1 MGMKHQRFTRLKRRL
16 ATATLFVATIF
27 VVVFASVA
35 AIAHPLGNF
44 TINHFARI
52 QLERDRL
59 GIHYVV
65 DMAEISTFQELQVT
79 DIDKNGAASSAELNA
94 YLERVTPQYAHG
106 IVLTVDGIRV
116 PLETVAKKVTTLPGA
131 GGLPT
136 LRIECD
142 FAGAMSTNNS
152 STPHRLGFEDTNHR
166 DRIGWRELVVAPA
179 AGVAVFNSSA
189 FGNAVTNELRAYPQ
203 DMLTAPL
210 NERTAQLSWTTG
222 AVPADAVALRTR
234 DGHPV
239 AQSRDQLAQLIA
251 VPEVTPK
258 VALLGLLVA
267 AALGALHAF
276 SPGHGK
282 TVVGAYL
289 VGSRGTPRHAAF
301 LGLTVTIT
309 HTAGVFALGLVT
321 LFASQYVVAE
331 RLFPILSFVSGG
343 IVTTIGFS
351 LFVRRLRAARIGTKV
366 YDRTH
371 HQHLHSHAH
380 HEHTHDHTHHA
391 HVHTHSHHAHAHGH
405 PYVHS
410 HDGRSHSHLPL
421 GTDGTPITWRS
432 LLALGISGGL
442 LPCPSAL
449 VVLLSAIALHRVG
462 YGLLLVVAFSIGLA
476 ATLTG
481 IGLAFVYAGG
491 VVKRSRLGAIDNPL
505 VRLLPVASAFT
516 ITCIGALICYQA
528 IEQAGFSYR
537 FQAFV

>member
-1 MGMKHQRFTRLKRRL
+1 MSMIHRRLTRLKRPLRKRRI
-16 ATATLFVATIF
+16 ATAAFFVTTIF
-27 VVVFASVA
+27 VIVFATVA

-52 QLERDRL
+52 QLERDRF

-79 DIDKNGAASSAELNA
+79 DTDKDGTASSAELNA
-94 YLERVTPQYAHG
+94 YLERVAPQYADG
-106 IVLTVDGIRV
+106 IVLTVDDIRV
-116 PLETVAKKVTTLPGA
+116 PLQTVAKQVTTLPGA

-136 LRIECD
+136 LRVECD

-152 STPHRLGFEDTNHR
+152 STPHRLSFENTNHR
-166 DRIGWRELVVAPA
+166 DRLGWRELVVAPA
-179 AGVAVFNSSA
+179 TGVAVFNSSA
-189 FGNAVTNELRAYPQ
+189 FGNAVTDELRAYPQ
-203 DMLTAPL
+203 DLLAAPL
-210 NERTAQLSWTTG
+210 DERTAQLSWTTG
-222 AVPADAVALRTR
+222 AVPADAVALRRR
-234 DGHPV
+234 DGHSV
-239 AQSRDQLAQLIA
+239 VQSRDQLAELIA
-251 VPEVTPK
+251 VPELTPK

-321 LFASQYVVAE
+321 LFASQYVVPE

-343 IVTTIGFS
+343 IVAAIGFS
-351 LFVRRLRAARIGTKV
+351 LFVRRLRAARRQPRV
-366 YDRTH
+366 HDHTH
-371 HQHLHSHAH
+371 D
-380 HEHTHDHTHHA
+380 HDHTHHA
-391 HVHTHSHHAHAHGH
+391 HPHNHVHHEHVHGH
-405 PYVHS
+405 PHRHS
-410 HDGRSHSHLPL
+410 HGGRSHSHLPP
-421 GTDGTPITWRS
+421 GTDGTPVTWRN

-476 ATLTG
+476 ATLTA

-491 VVKRSRLGAIDNPL
+491 FVKRSRLGAIDNPL
-505 VRLLPVASAFT
+505 VRLLPVVSAFV
-516 ITCIGALICYQA
+516 IMCIGALICYEA
-528 IEQAGFSYR
+528 IAQVGFTVYTLQVS
-537 FQAFV
+537 

>member
-1 MGMKHQRFTRLKRRL
+1 MGMRHQRFTRLKRRIT
-16 ATATLFVATIF
+16 TATLFVATIF
-27 VVVFASVA
+27 VVVFTSVT

-52 QLERDRL
+52 QLERDRV

-65 DMAEISTFQELQVT
+65 DMAEISTFQELQVADT
-79 DIDKNGAASSAELNA
+79 DKDGAASSAELNA
-94 YLERVTPQYAHG
+94 YLERVTPQYVDG

-116 PLETVAKKVTTLPGA
+116 RLETVAKKVTTLPGA

-136 LRIECD
+136 LRVECD

-152 STPHRLGFEDTNHR
+152 STSHRLGFEDTNHR
-166 DRIGWRELVVAPA
+166 DRLGWRELVVAPA
-179 AGVAVFNSSA
+179 AGITVFNSSA

-203 DMLTAPL
+203 DLLTAPL
-210 NERTAQLSWTTG
+210 DERTAQLLWTTG

-239 AQSRDQLAQLIA
+239 AQSRDQLADLIA
-251 VPEVTPK
+251 VPEVTPR

-321 LFASQYVVAE
+321 LFASQYVVTE

-343 IVTTIGFS
+343 IVMTIGLS
-351 LFVRRLRAARIGTKV
+351 LFVRRLRAARIGTKAH
-366 YDRTH
+366 DHTH
-371 HQHLHSHAH
+371 HQYPHGHAD
-380 HEHTHDHTHHA
+380 HEHTHDHR
-391 HVHTHSHHAHAHGH
+391 HHAHAHGH
-405 PYVHS
+405 LSVHS
-410 HDGRSHSHLPL
+410 HGGRWSLREPPQAASHSHLPP
-421 GTDGTPITWRS
+421 GADGTSVTWCS

-481 IGLAFVYAGG
+481 IGLVFVYAGG
-491 VVKRSRLGAIDNPL
+491 VVKRSRLRAIDNPL

-528 IEQAGFSYR
+528 INQAGFS
-537 FQAFV
+537 

>member
-1 MGMKHQRFTRLKRRL
+1 MGMRHQRSTRLKRRL

-52 QLERDRL
+52 QLERDRV
-59 GIHYVV
+59 GIHYVI
-65 DMAEISTFQELQVT
+65 DMAEIPTFQVLQVT
-79 DIDKNGAASSAELNA
+79 YNDKNGAALRAKLNA
-94 YLERVTPQYAHG
+94 YLESVTPQYADG
-106 IVLTVDGIRV
+106 ILLSVDGIRV

-136 LRIECD
+136 LRVECD
-142 FAGAMSTNNS
+142 FVGAMSTNNS
-152 STPHRLGFEDTNHR
+152 STPHRLDFEDTNNR

-210 NERTAQLSWTTG
+210 DERIAQLSWTTG
-222 AVPADAVALRTR
+222 AVPAGAVALRKR
-234 DGHPV
+234 NGHPV

-289 VGSRGTPRHAAF
+289 VGSRGTPRHAVF

-321 LFASQYVVAE
+321 LFASQYLVAE
-331 RLFPILSFVSGG
+331 RLFPILSFVSGA

-351 LFVRRLRAARIGTKV
+351 LFVRRLRAARRQAKVRGTH
-366 YDRTH
+366 DREHTH
-371 HQHLHSHAH
+371 SMAVRV
-380 HEHTHDHTHHA
+380 HEHTHDHIPHHDHA
-391 HVHTHSHHAHAHGH
+391 HEHSHHNHVHGH
-405 PYVHS
+405 PHEHS
-410 HDGRSHSHLPL
+410 HGGCSHSHLPP
-421 GTDGTPITWRS
+421 GADGTPVTWRS

-449 VVLLSAIALHRVG
+449 VVLLSAIALHRIG

-481 IGLAFVYAGG
+481 IGLAFVYMGSF
-491 VVKRSRLGAIDNPL
+491 VKHSRLGAIDNPF
-505 VRLLPVASAFT
+505 VRLLPVVSAFV
-516 ITCIGALICYQA
+516 IMCIGAFICYEE
-528 IEQAGFSYR
+528 ILKVGLK
-537 FQAFV
+537 V